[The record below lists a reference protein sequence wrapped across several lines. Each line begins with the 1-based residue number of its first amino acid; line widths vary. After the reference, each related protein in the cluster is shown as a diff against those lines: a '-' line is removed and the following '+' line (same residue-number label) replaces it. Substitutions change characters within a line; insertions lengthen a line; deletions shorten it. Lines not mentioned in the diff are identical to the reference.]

1 MPKQDTGNRRNL
13 SVESLQDF
21 DENYQYLIQ
30 DAIQSFHWSK
40 EYCTLHLLIICYKDA
55 GGNPPHYSSCFISHD
70 NTLST
75 SFIHKIQKTLMVEF
89 LKERLPN
96 VTEINYVSDGCRGQ
110 YKNFKNFFN
119 LFSHKVDFSIKA
131 EWIFFATSHGKSPCD
146 GIGAVVKLHTA
157 KRSLQRPLNNQ
168 ILNYRSV
175 L

>member
-1 MPKQDTGNRRNL
+1 
-13 SVESLQDF
+13 
-21 DENYQYLIQ
+21 
-30 DAIQSFHWSK
+30 
-40 EYCTLHLLIICYKDA
+40 
-55 GGNPPHYSSCFISHD
+55 
-70 NTLST
+70 
-75 SFIHKIQKTLMVEF
+75 MVEF

-96 VTEINYVSDGCRGQ
+96 VTEINYVSDGCGGQ

-157 KRSLQRPLNNQ
+157 KRSSQRPLNNQ

>member
-1 MPKQDTGNRRNL
+1 MVRRYPVQEGVIISFL
-13 SVESLQDF
+13 SQHHKLCSEDEPFVEIHDFEILTRVDIGDIDHRLASL
-21 DENYQYLIQ
+21 
-30 DAIQSFHWSK
+30 
-40 EYCTLHLLIICYKDA
+40 
-55 GGNPPHYSSCFISHD
+55 
-70 NTLST
+70 
-75 SFIHKIQKTLMVEF
+75 
-89 LKERLPN
+89 
-96 VTEINYVSDGCRGQ
+96 DGCGGQ

-157 KRSLQRPLNNQ
+157 KRSSQRPLNNQ

>member
-55 GGNPPHYSSCFISHD
+55 DGNPPHYSSCFISHD

-96 VTEINYVSDGCRGQ
+96 VTEINYVSDGCGGQ

-157 KRSLQRPLNNQ
+157 KRSSQNH
-168 ILNYRSV
+168 STTKF
-175 L
+175 